1 MDETALLEKTLQD
14 RVVGSNPNLTSKNIK
29 HIILNNPLRFY
40 FITKVKDP
48 IRKALEAGKTLK
60 EVIATV
66 IESAKRIP
74 NFSNE
79 DIDHPTSQLLAEK
92 LDEIVKYHTNSM
104 RSEMVK
110 QACKL
115 LKAEYDHDD
124 YYAWFFDYLI
134 VELALEVLRGT
145 YKPKRLKFPLSHCWQ
160 GRDIPDHKTILE
172 KAREILTDFEA
183 V

>member
-1 MDETALLEKTLQD
+1 MDTSLLEKTLQD

-74 NFSNE
+74 NISNE
-79 DIDHPTSQLLAEK
+79 DIDHPTSRLLAEK
-92 LDEIVKYHTNSM
+92 LDEIVKYHKNSM

-115 LKAEYDHDD
+115 LKAEHAHDD

-134 VELALEVLRGT
+134 VELAFEVLRGT
-145 YKPKRLKFPLSHCWQ
+145 YKPKRRKFPLSHCWK
-160 GRDIPDHKTILE
+160 GPEIPDHKFILN
-172 KAREILTDFEA
+172 KAREILTGYEA
-183 V
+183 PC